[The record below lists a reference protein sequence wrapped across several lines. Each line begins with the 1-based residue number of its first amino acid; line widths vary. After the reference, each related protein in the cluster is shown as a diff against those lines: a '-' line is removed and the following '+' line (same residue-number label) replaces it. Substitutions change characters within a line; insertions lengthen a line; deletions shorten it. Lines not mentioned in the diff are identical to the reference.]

1 VTSDHTGP
9 LGSDPALRL
18 EMRGIRKSFGSVE
31 ALRGVDLEVR
41 PGEIMAL
48 VGDNGAG
55 KSTLV
60 KTLSGAGVA
69 DAGTIRV
76 DGQLVSIGSP
86 QDAVSAGIETV
97 YQDLALCDNL
107 DVVANLYLGREL
119 RSPEKGLFARFL
131 ARQRMSHHARRVLDE
146 LAVTLPSLGTPV
158 AALSG
163 GQRQAIAVGR
173 AVLWGSK
180 VVVLDEPTAALG
192 VQQTATVYRLIR
204 TLSERGVSVV
214 VISHNMVDVFQ
225 LADRITVL
233 RLGAGAGVFDPSQST
248 PQDVI
253 AAITGGNAVPLGGA
267 RS

>member
-1 VTSDHTGP
+1 MH
-9 LGSDPALRL
+9 
-18 EMRGIRKSFGSVE
+18 GIRKSFGSVE

-60 KTLSGAGVA
+60 KSLAGALLA
-69 DAGTIRV
+69 DEGEILV
-76 DGQLVSIGSP
+76 DSRPVKIAKP
-86 QDAVSAGIETV
+86 QDAVAAGIETV

-119 RSPEKGLFARFL
+119 RAPERGLFSHFVARKK
-131 ARQRMSHHARRVLDE
+131 MTHHARQILDE
-146 LAVTLPSLGTPV
+146 LQITLPSLGTRV
-158 AALSG
+158 GSLSG

-173 AVLWGSK
+173 AVLWGSR

-192 VQQTATVYRLIR
+192 VQQTATVYNLVRS
-204 TLSERGVSVV
+204 LSERGVSVV
-214 VISHNMVDVFQ
+214 LVSHNMVDVFQ

-233 RLGAGAGVFDPSQST
+233 RLGENAGVFDPHQAT
-248 PQDVI
+248 PQDVV
-253 AAITGGNAVPLGGA
+253 AAITGGNAVAAGGA
-267 RS
+267 AS